1 LEAGRSLRQFIR
13 ASQTY
18 QAERLKSEIEAARL
32 AQPECRGVLWT
43 PFIDAEPCISAS
55 VVDCYRRPKWGLEA
69 LQAAYQPT
77 LPVFTAERTTFTA
90 AEPLPGTL
98 SIVNDRAEPILDAMA
113 ELFLEIE
120 KGVMVTW
127 RTELSPLPAE
137 GVVHDAI
144 LSSDP
149 PHLQLPSNVPS
160 GRALLRVLLR
170 DRAGRR
176 YGENVASL
184 EVIEGTWTAEQPVR

>member
-1 LEAGRSLRQFIR
+1 LEGERSLRQFIR
-13 ASQTY
+13 ASQDY

-55 VVDCYRRPKWGLEA
+55 VVDCYRRPKRGLEA

-77 LPVFTAERTTFTA
+77 LPVFVAERTTFTA

-98 SIVNDRAEPILDAMA
+98 SVVNDRAEPILDARA

-127 RTELSPLPAE
+127 RAELPPLPAE
-137 GVVHDAI
+137 SVVHNAI

-149 PHLQLPSNVPS
+149 PHLQLPSNVPN

-176 YGENVASL
+176 YGENVAPL
-184 EVIEGTWTAEQPVR
+184 EVTEGTWTAEQPVR